1 MWWLAI
7 YAAALH
13 QGDRL
18 QANSVVQKLGERDRV
33 YVLTQTVPL
42 QKKKTTFKKRLESHI
57 VSNARVLPGSCELHY
72 FTFFHNH
79 LNETV

>member
-1 MWWLAI
+1 MMHHHHRGVVSYNAV
-7 YAAALH
+7 ALH

-42 QKKKTTFKKRLESHI
+42 QKKKTIFKKRLESHI
-57 VSNARVLPGSCELHY
+57 AILEYYQVLL
-72 FTFFHNH
+72 
-79 LNETV
+79 L

>member
-1 MWWLAI
+1 MVWLAI
-7 YAAALH
+7 YAAELH

-42 QKKKTTFKKRLESHI
+42 QKKEDYFQKKIGIS
-57 VSNARVLPGSCELHY
+57 S
-72 FTFFHNH
+72 
-79 LNETV
+79 

>member
-1 MWWLAI
+1 MANYLNDASSPPWCGSAI

-42 QKKKTTFKKRLESHI
+42 QKKKTIFKKRLESH
-57 VSNARVLPGSCELHY
+57 
-72 FTFFHNH
+72 
-79 LNETV
+79 LNTSI